1 MPQDGR
7 GASRGKRGRVLPRP
21 QGALHP
27 THSHL
32 RGPVPGPPAAQAG
45 HDPAGPSSPILLR
58 PRLQSGPMAP
68 PPPPA
73 APCSSQPALED
84 GLAGGGRLASG
95 RAGSAHKGSV
105 REPAPCVPPSS
116 PLKTQ
121 IHGNGDL
128 NSSFPLPRRQ
138 QVPIV
143 RLPALPLPALPPSLP
158 PAGQHPAGGKWP
170 GACSPK
176 LAAALGLPKN
186 QGSVAPNLPQGLP
199 QAPDTEG
206 PNGVSQRG
214 QGTTIVLTS
223 EDPRAVQAEAAA
235 PGTI

>member
-68 PPPPA
+68 PPTPCSALFLSASAGRRSGRRGQISLRPSWICTQRQRAGTGSLCPPFFTPENPDSRKWRFKQLFPTAPQTTSPNCPPA
-73 APCSSQPALED
+73 
-84 GLAGGGRLASG
+84 RLA
-95 RAGSAHKGSV
+95 
-105 REPAPCVPPSS
+105 PA
-116 PLKTQ
+116 
-121 IHGNGDL
+121 
-128 NSSFPLPRRQ
+128 R
-138 QVPIV
+138 
-143 RLPALPLPALPPSLP
+143 PPSLP

-199 QAPDTEG
+199 QAPDTEE

>member
-1 MPQDGR
+1 MPP
-7 GASRGKRGRVLPRP
+7 GASAGGCCP
-21 QGALHP
+21 G
-27 THSHL
+27 L
-32 RGPVPGPPAAQAG
+32 RGPCTRPAAISGGLSLALQLPRLGVTRRDPPHQYYCGQGCSQGPWPPPTPRSALFLSASTGRRSGRRGQISLRPSWICTQRQRAGTGSLCPPFFTPENPDLRKWRFKQLFPTAPQTTSPNCPPA
-45 HDPAGPSSPILLR
+45 
-58 PRLQSGPMAP
+58 
-68 PPPPA
+68 
-73 APCSSQPALED
+73 
-84 GLAGGGRLASG
+84 RLA
-95 RAGSAHKGSV
+95 
-105 REPAPCVPPSS
+105 PA
-116 PLKTQ
+116 
-121 IHGNGDL
+121 
-128 NSSFPLPRRQ
+128 R
-138 QVPIV
+138 
-143 RLPALPLPALPPSLP
+143 PPSLP